1 MLGQKSVLL
10 MQVFQTENDIG
21 IALCTLHLHVLF
33 HHHKDLVDQ
42 KKMHEIQEKQGMHQI
57 QRIWFRDRRITAGCA
72 RHTSPLFCINI
83 QHY

>member
-1 MLGQKSVLL
+1 MLL

-21 IALCTLHLHVLF
+21 IALRTLLLHVLF
-33 HHHKDLVDQ
+33 QHHKDLLVLLVAQ
-42 KKMHEIQEKQGMHQI
+42 KKMQEIQEKQGMQQI

>member
-1 MLGQKSVLL
+1 

-21 IALCTLHLHVLF
+21 IALRTLPLHVLF
-33 HHHKDLVDQ
+33 HQDLLVLLVDQ
-42 KKMHEIQEKQGMHQI
+42 KKMQEIQEKQGMHQI

>member
-1 MLGQKSVLL
+1 

-21 IALCTLHLHVLF
+21 IAFCSLPLRVLF
-33 HHHKDLVDQ
+33 HHHKDLPVLLIDQ

>member
-1 MLGQKSVLL
+1 

-21 IALCTLHLHVLF
+21 IALCTLLLHVLF
-33 HHHKDLVDQ
+33 HHHKDLPVLLVDQ
-42 KKMHEIQEKQGMHQI
+42 KKMHEIQGMHQI

-83 QHY
+83 QNY

>member
-1 MLGQKSVLL
+1 

-33 HHHKDLVDQ
+33 HHHKDLLVLLVDQ

>member
-1 MLGQKSVLL
+1 

-33 HHHKDLVDQ
+33 HQDLLVLLVDQ
-42 KKMHEIQEKQGMHQI
+42 KKMHEIQEKQGMQQI